1 MILTDND
8 KNLLLRR
15 LNIPEKS
22 ASFLQDRKILE
33 INDDNGD
40 TLEYYIG
47 DFRKNNSDIT
57 EYIGKIENE
66 NIEMQSLLIFENWE
80 QEQDFID
87 RKKNEEKIAKKRREI
102 ENLVKKSRI
111 VYFIKE
117 DEVRINLEKD
127 EGINYLEYIDKSKK
141 GFIFNVSLLELGKL
155 YNTTG
160 KYLFKDNVRQG
171 RHDNKSFPLESV
183 FKETFEIGLY
193 HLYKKKN
200 SRYINKIREY
210 FDEKLLESYEEKS
223 EILEDFWFHHNGI
236 TIFSEKE
243 YNVQYDYISFVA
255 EKVSVIN
262 GAQTLTHCFS
272 LIRQI
277 KQEWLDILKEKV
289 EVDEDIDENK
299 KGEIVAEIKTELG
312 DMLEFLK
319 EKVKLKVIFLFSEDS
334 GLKKSITRG
343 LNTQIPILEEDIL
356 GASDSSEEINKRLK
370 NKGIKIC
377 RSGEYLDNERTFS
390 VLEFAKAYLIFEEK
404 PGTARNLKKD
414 KLSGIL
420 NDVSKAFGNESKVN
434 SFSKAIQLF
443 SKIDEW
449 WRKREDPFE
458 DGKDSSV
465 YDGLKRNGKSYFKSY
480 CWRSYKE
487 LVDIELDV
495 ADALQVKYE
504 QFINEFIVLKEQE
517 DPINSND
524 LKKDEL
530 YQKYIREME
539 NQQKNIQSDNSI
551 NEENML
557 SEYLNDKGH
566 NSKSKITKSIFAK
579 NYFKK
584 QGIKGRIRTVTIVNG
599 KVKESFPFNG
609 ETFSSLHEHENYPE
623 IYNDLTL
630 SSSLTFENSIFKKEV
645 EQPFILVVFYEEDNS
660 EVSKITVIK
669 NFNFSAYLEKAKKA
683 FEETI
688 EAFRI
693 GDSQKFPKS
702 SQKDGAFHIRP
713 KARNSKDTFEFTNGE
728 QEVRRTFWANKDTVL
743 GIINSLQN

>member
-1 MILTDND
+1 MMINESD
-8 KNLLLRR
+8 KNLLFRR

-22 ASFLQDRKILE
+22 ANFLQGRKILE

-47 DFRKNNSDIT
+47 DFRKNSSDII
-57 EYIGKIENE
+57 EYIENLEKE
-66 NIEMQSLLIFENWE
+66 NIEMQSLLIFETWE

-87 RKKNEEKIAKKRREI
+87 RKKREEKVAKKRREI
-102 ENLVKKSRI
+102 ENLVKRSRI
-111 VYFIKE
+111 VYFTKE

-127 EGINYLEYIDKSKK
+127 EGINYLEYIDRSKK

-200 SRYINKIREY
+200 NEYINEIREY
-210 FDEKLLESYEEKS
+210 FDEKLLEGYEEKS

-243 YNVQYDYISFVA
+243 YNVRYDYISFVA

-277 KQEWLDILKEKV
+277 RQEWFDILKEKV
-289 EVDEDIDENK
+289 EENEDINEEK
-299 KGEIVAEIKTELG
+299 KGEIVAEIKIELG
-312 DMLEFLK
+312 KMLELLK
-319 EKVKLKVIFLFSEDS
+319 GKVKLKVIFLFSEDS

-356 GASDSSEEINKRLK
+356 GASYSSEEINKRLK

-390 VLEFAKAYLIFEEK
+390 VLEFAKAYLIFKEY
-404 PGTARNLKKD
+404 PGMARNLKKD
-414 KLSGIL
+414 KLGVIL
-420 NDVSKAFGNESKVN
+420 TRVSAELGNESKVN

-449 WRKREDPFE
+449 WRKREEPLENERDL
-458 DGKDSSV
+458 KL

-480 CWRSYKE
+480 CWRSYNE

-504 QFINEFIVLKEQE
+504 QFINEFIGLKGDD

-530 YQKYIREME
+530 YKKYISEME
-539 NQQKNIQSDNSI
+539 KQQKNIQVDTSV
-551 NEENML
+551 NEEDML
-557 SEYLNDKGH
+557 KEYSKSNDP

-579 NYFKK
+579 NYFKNK
-584 QGIKGRIRTVTIVNG
+584 GIKGRIRTVTIANG

-609 ETFSSLHEHENYPE
+609 DTFSSLHEHEDYPE
-623 IYNDLTL
+623 IYNNLIL
-630 SSSLTFENSIFKKEV
+630 SGNLTFENSILKKEV
-645 EQPFILVVFYEEDNS
+645 EQSFMLVVFYEGEDS
-660 EVSKITVIK
+660 MVSKIKVIN
-669 NFNFSAYLEKAKKA
+669 NFNFRVYLEEAKKA

-693 GDSQKFPKS
+693 GDAQKFPKS

-743 GIINSLQN
+743 DIINSQQN